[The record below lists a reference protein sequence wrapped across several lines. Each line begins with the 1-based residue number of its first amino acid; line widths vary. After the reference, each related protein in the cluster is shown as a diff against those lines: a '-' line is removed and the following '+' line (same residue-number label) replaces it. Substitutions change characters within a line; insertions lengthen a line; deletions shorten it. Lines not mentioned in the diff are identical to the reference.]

1 MGRLMS
7 ALFALALLIAL
18 LVAVDPNAR
27 RKAEETVQNFPSF
40 LRQSDDTVV
49 IDVPS
54 VDVDVVP
61 ATSTPAPT
69 ATPVVADDD
78 FDKDSSDEPIIVINW
93 DALGD
98 SLRNFWESLKQIKI
112 DIDPR
117 DNK

>member
-18 LVAVDPNAR
+18 IVAVDPNAH
-27 RKAEETVQNFPSF
+27 RKAEETVRNLPPS
-40 LRQSDDTVV
+40 
-49 IDVPS
+49 VPQS

-61 ATSTPAPT
+61 ATPVPT
-69 ATPVVADDD
+69 ATPVVADDSD
-78 FDKDSSDEPIIVINW
+78 EDSSDEPIIVINW
-93 DALGD
+93 DAVGD
-98 SLRNFWESLKQIKI
+98 SLRNFWESLKQIRI